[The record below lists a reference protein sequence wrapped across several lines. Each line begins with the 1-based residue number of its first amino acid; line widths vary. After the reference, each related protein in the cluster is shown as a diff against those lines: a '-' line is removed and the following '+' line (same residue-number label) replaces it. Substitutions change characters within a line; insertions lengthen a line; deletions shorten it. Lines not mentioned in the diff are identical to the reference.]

1 MIYIDNIVFD
11 VSLYIF
17 YIGDF
22 MEIKQI
28 KYFHEIANTGSINET
43 AKRLNM
49 SQPPLT
55 YQIHQLEE
63 ELQIQLFERSQK
75 GVTLTKAGQLF
86 YERCQN
92 ILNYLES
99 TQQEMKQFGQKEI
112 LRIGITHTT
121 LPILMPYFKQFSKL
135 HKDVHYEIQDAIT
148 YTLLNYLFDG
158 IVDIAIVRSP
168 VRLDGLNSIRIQ
180 SDTMIAISNKKN
192 KDTLTLSDLKDTP
205 LMIYRRYEDL
215 ILKAFQA
222 QNITPDIFCLCDDAR
237 DQLLWAKEG
246 LCTAIFPKS
255 MMDYCEGLNVQDIHD
270 ENLSTDIYLVWP
282 KQKKVSN
289 LVQDYIDLFSVTP
302 SPVFG

>member
-1 MIYIDNIVFD
+1 
-11 VSLYIF
+11 
-17 YIGDF
+17 

-28 KYFHEIANTGSINET
+28 KYFYEIANTGSINET

-75 GVTLTKAGQLF
+75 GVTLTTAGKLF
-86 YERCQN
+86 YDRCQN
-92 ILNYLES
+92 ILNYLDS
-99 TQQEMKQFGQKEI
+99 TKQEIKQFGQKET

-121 LPILMPYFKQFSKL
+121 LPILMPYFKQFTSI

-148 YTLLNYLFDG
+148 YTLLNYIFDG
-158 IVDIAIVRSP
+158 IVDIAVVRSP
-168 VRLDGLNSIRIQ
+168 VRLDGLNHIKIK
-180 SDTMIAISNKKN
+180 SDTMIAISNKKY
-192 KDTLTLSDLKDTP
+192 KEHIFLKDLENKP

-222 QNITPDIFCLCDDAR
+222 KNIQPDIFCLCDDAR

-246 LCTAIFPKS
+246 LVTAIFPKS
-255 MMDYCEGLNVQDIHD
+255 MMEYCSDLYVQDIDD
-270 ENLSTDIYLVWP
+270 ENLNTDIFLIWS

-289 LVQDYIDLFSVTP
+289 LVQDFIDLFSVTP
-302 SPVFG
+302 SPVLG

>member
-1 MIYIDNIVFD
+1 
-11 VSLYIF
+11 
-17 YIGDF
+17 

-28 KYFHEIANTGSINET
+28 KYFYEIANTGSINET

-75 GVTLTKAGQLF
+75 GVTLTKAGKLF
-86 YERCQN
+86 YDRCSN
-92 ILNYLES
+92 VLNYIDS
-99 TQQEMKQFGQKEI
+99 TKQEMKQFGQKET

-121 LPILMPYFKQFSKL
+121 LPVLMPYFKKFTNL
-135 HKDVHYEIQDAIT
+135 HQDVHYEIQDAIT
-148 YTLLNYLFDG
+148 YTLLNYLLDG

-168 VRLDGLNSIRIQ
+168 VRLDGMNYLKIK
-180 SDTMIAISNKKN
+180 SDTMIAVSHQNDKEK
-192 KDTLTLSDLKDTP
+192 LTLSDLKDKP
-205 LMIYRRYEDL
+205 LMIYRRYEEL
-215 ILKAFQA
+215 ILKAFQVK
-222 QNITPDIFCLCDDAR
+222 NIVPDIFCLCDDAR

-255 MMDYCEGLNVQDIHD
+255 MMEYCKDLCVQDIED
-270 ENLSTDIYLVWP
+270 ENLNTDIYLVWS

-289 LVQDYIDLFSVTP
+289 LVQDFIDLFSVTP
-302 SPVFG
+302 WPVFG

>member
-1 MIYIDNIVFD
+1 
-11 VSLYIF
+11 
-17 YIGDF
+17 

-28 KYFHEIANTGSINET
+28 KYFYEIANTGSINET

-75 GVTLTKAGQLF
+75 GVSLTPAGKLF
-86 YERCQN
+86 YDRCQN
-92 ILNYLES
+92 ILNYLDS
-99 TQQEMKQFGQKEI
+99 TQQEMKQFGQKET

-121 LPILMPYFKQFSKL
+121 LPILMPYFHKFTNI

-148 YTLLNYLFDG
+148 YTLLNYLLDG

-168 VRLDGLNSIRIQ
+168 VRLDGLNHLKIK
-180 SDTMIAISNKKN
+180 SDTMIAISNKKS
-192 KDTLTLSDLKDTP
+192 KDTITLSNLKNTP

-215 ILKAFQA
+215 ILKAFQSK
-222 QNITPDIFCLCDDAR
+222 NIQPDIFCLCDDAR

-255 MMDYCEGLNVQDIHD
+255 MMAYCKDLYVQDIKD
-270 ENLSTDIYLVWP
+270 DNLNTDIYLVWP
-282 KQKKVSN
+282 AQKKVSS
-289 LVQDYIDLFSVTP
+289 LVQDFINLFQ
-302 SPVFG
+302 

>member
-1 MIYIDNIVFD
+1 
-11 VSLYIF
+11 
-17 YIGDF
+17 

-28 KYFHEIANTGSINET
+28 KYFYEIANTGSINET

-75 GVTLTKAGQLF
+75 GVSLTPAGKLF
-86 YERCQN
+86 YDRCQN
-92 ILNYLES
+92 ILNYLDS
-99 TQQEMKQFGQKEI
+99 TQQEMKQFGQKET

-121 LPILMPYFKQFSKL
+121 LPILMPYFHKFTSL

-148 YTLLNYLFDG
+148 YTLLNYLLDG

-168 VRLDGLNSIRIQ
+168 VRLDGLNHLKIK
-180 SDTMIAISNKKN
+180 SDTMIAISNKKS
-192 KDTLTLSDLKDTP
+192 KDTITLSNLKNTP

-215 ILKAFQA
+215 ILKAFQSK
-222 QNITPDIFCLCDDAR
+222 NIQPDIFCLCDDAR

-255 MMDYCEGLNVQDIHD
+255 MMVYCKDLYVQDIKD
-270 ENLSTDIYLVWP
+270 ENLNTDIYLAWP
-282 KQKKVSN
+282 AQKKVSN
-289 LVQDYIDLFSVTP
+289 LVQDFINLFQ
-302 SPVFG
+302 